1 MTLDMLTDALITA
14 FEIVNQDMTLINF
27 AASVDMLDPEIMR
40 SENPAMLLP
49 VPTKHAFH
57 PHVHAHSR

>member
-40 SENPAMLLP
+40 SENPDI
-49 VPTKHAFH
+49 H
-57 PHVHAHSR
+57 